1 MSGELPIAPE
11 PLAAKRELRFECT
24 KCGLCCTTRG
34 EYAYVYLNPAELRR
48 IAAYLGIGAA
58 EFRRR
63 YTKRDEYGWT
73 QLSFAAESCVFLDER
88 GRCSVHPVRPTQCRT
103 FPFWPEFVTP
113 GGFSE
118 EVKGLCEGIDQGP
131 VWPEA
136 EVRSL
141 IEETR
146 RSEEE

>member
-1 MSGELPIAPE
+1 MSEELPLAPE
-11 PLAAKRELRFECT
+11 SPTTKRELRFECT
-24 KCGLCCTTRG
+24 KCGRCCTTRG

-48 IAAYLGIGAA
+48 IAAYLGIGAQ

-73 QLSFAAESCVFLDER
+73 QLSFAEESCVFLDER
-88 GRCSVHPVRPTQCRT
+88 GQCSVHPVRPTQCRT

-113 GGFSE
+113 QGFSAE
-118 EVKGLCEGIDQGP
+118 AAERCEGIGQGP
-131 VWPEA
+131 AWPEA